1 MEATSA
7 AMMNVRE
14 TWPLYDTAQI
24 GPGMSS
30 PAGYASYAALAN
42 LEDIPFFSVRNKA
55 EVGLAYTNKDNK
67 DSMPFVYYIQSI
79 GVHMLSAPRL
89 VALPAQATDADVAEM
104 NSVRIFES
112 LLPYHFGVILKIQ
125 EDEKLQSTVEYT
137 PPGMGAYN
145 YTAGATAQIVQM
157 ASMGWPSLGNRFTF
171 IDPIAV
177 PRTATLTVSLKP
189 SAYAKYILAH
199 MVGPLNNLLLVDNPA
214 AAVPGPF
221 SANENALIR
230 VTLNGMREVQ
240 QRGAL
245 HR

>member
-1 MEATSA
+1 MEATASA
-7 AMMNVRE
+7 MQNVRE

-24 GPGMSS
+24 GPGVSA
-30 PAGYASYAALAN
+30 PQGYPSYYSLAN

-79 GVHMLSAPRL
+79 GVHILSAPRL
-89 VALPAQATDADVAEM
+89 NTLSAQPTEADTAEL
-104 NSVRIFES
+104 NSVRLFES
-112 LLPYHFGVILKIQ
+112 LLPYHMGVILKIQ
-125 EDEKLQSTVEYT
+125 EDEKLQSTVEFT
-137 PPGMGAYN
+137 PPGTGAFS
-145 YTAGATAQIVQM
+145 YTGGAAPQLVQSF
-157 ASMGWPSLGNRFTF
+157 SMGWPSLGNRFAF
-171 IDPIAV
+171 IEPIAV

-189 SAYAKYILAH
+189 SAYAKYLLSH
-199 MVGPLNNLLLVDNPA
+199 MVGPLSNLILVDNPA
-214 AAVPGPF
+214 AAVPATF
-221 SANENALIR
+221 SANECALIR